1 MAAMASTTAA
11 QRGDQPLHHHP
22 LPTHTCTHS
31 VCVLHMRGG
40 GEEEAAGAS

>member
-11 QRGDQPLHHHP
+11 QRGDHP
-22 LPTHTCTHS
+22 PSPSPHTCTHS